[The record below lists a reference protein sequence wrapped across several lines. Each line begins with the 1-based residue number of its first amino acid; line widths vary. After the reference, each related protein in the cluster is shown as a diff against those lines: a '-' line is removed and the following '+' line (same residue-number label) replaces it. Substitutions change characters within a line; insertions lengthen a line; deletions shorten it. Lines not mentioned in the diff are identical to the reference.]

1 MAAQILTL
9 KLLNGDARQ
18 VYKRDKSKKYT
29 FISKIETLH
38 QYVRLFDTFRKI
50 RLTMMLPVRALES
63 SDGGEST
70 FPDRDKNVLP
80 PLRQNKIAMTPDK
93 ANFVLHNLCSLH
105 GDIRK
110 SQQSENLF

>member
-1 MAAQILTL
+1 
-9 KLLNGDARQ
+9 
-18 VYKRDKSKKYT
+18 
-29 FISKIETLH
+29 
-38 QYVRLFDTFRKI
+38 
-50 RLTMMLPVRALES
+50 MLPVRALES

-110 SQQSENLF
+110 SQQSENIFRPMACKEQMSTEDKVSIGVDRLQTENSG